1 MRLEEALQ
9 QKSWRSEQQKA
20 SLNIMYTASWITGK
34 INQILKPFGISHQQ
48 FNILRI
54 LKGQKGNAATIK
66 LLSERMIDKMSNTSR
81 LVEKLKQK
89 GFITREECESDRRR
103 VDILITE
110 EGLKITEICSAAIR
124 SEIEEGLPLSEEE
137 AETLNHLLEKLRS

>member
-9 QKSWRSEQQKA
+9 QNSWRSEQQKA
-20 SLNIMYTASWITGK
+20 MLNIMFTASWITGK
-34 INQILKPFGISHQQ
+34 VNQFLKPYGISNQQ

-89 GFITREECESDRRR
+89 GYITREECESDRRR

-110 EGLKITEICSAAIR
+110 EGLRITELCSAAIR
-124 SEIEEGLPLSEEE
+124 TEIEDGLNLSSKE
-137 AETLNHLLEKLRS
+137 AETLNHLLEKIRM

>member
-20 SLNIMYTASWITGK
+20 TLNIMYTASWITGK
-34 INQILKPFGISHQQ
+34 INQILKPYGISNQQ

-54 LKGQKGNAATIK
+54 LKGQKGNAATVK

-89 GFITREECESDRRR
+89 GYITREECESDRRR

-110 EGLKITEICSAAIR
+110 EGLRITELCSAAIR
-124 SEIEEGLPLSEEE
+124 MEVEDGLKLNKEE
-137 AETLNHLLEKLRS
+137 AESLNLLLEKVRN

>member
-1 MRLEEALQ
+1 MQLEDALQ

-34 INQILKPFGISHQQ
+34 INQILKPYGISNQQ

-89 GFITREECESDRRR
+89 GYITREECETDRRR
-103 VDILITE
+103 VDIFITE
-110 EGLKITEICSAAIR
+110 DGLRITEVCSIAIR
-124 SEIEEGLPLSEEE
+124 REVEDGLNINSVE
-137 AETLNHLLEKLRS
+137 AESLNLLLEKLRS